1 MSSQSSTF
9 DGLADPMSDD
19 FLSPRTKIAKMLAD
33 IDDAPTPSPP
43 ARHAPL
49 PNTKVASP
57 FLDESD
63 GDDGDVSSQPIAR
76 TTDAGYAKASS
87 DIDEDA
93 DDDLVRRPAG
103 RAARS
108 MLQNAT
114 SPSTSQVRPALD
126 SDHDGSDEDLY
137 SATPVKS
144 SGLKRKRDLNVASTR
159 PLTLSPAAHG
169 NSLFVSPAKSL
180 LSNQD
185 DAEDDLPANPLAL
198 TSKQRLAQL
207 VAQKREERLALEA
220 AKAAH
225 AEDSNQ
231 IVSAH
236 ASLDLPDEIF
246 EAEENVAANPEVDR
260 ILSDAARPT
269 RKASKRALLEM
280 ERETQRMSRQQALAH
295 QMKVKKKFSTTE
307 LFAKF
312 NFRQTP
318 VPSPQPRDSSSA
330 PNSDPI
336 DPSPARS
343 LRRELRSTPPSSPPT
358 PFDKQKMLVDSGA
371 LAKMV
376 PIRQDT
382 LDSMVADDE
391 ELPDIDE
398 LLRSSQRPLDV
409 VSAPTEHVHEE
420 AGSNLARWGKKSVS
434 RRVEPNDHND
444 DLEILQP
451 MPRHLQVFD
460 RVQPAKKA
468 GSHSNAI
475 HILKHLSHIGQNDAR
490 PNKPGSVKP
499 SVHPQ
504 VLEARL
510 RKRAREQAHEA
521 QLERL
526 QELRAK
532 GIIVQN
538 AEERERE
545 SESFENLL
553 EKARQEA
560 EDLRKSEKAAR
571 KEAGEE
577 VAMDASD
584 DESEDGDYAMSGSE
598 DEGEGVGNDGN
609 ELVDDAADESTEDEG
624 DAEGDEDDA
633 EVASEG
639 PHDDVAKDPSLP
651 VANSQLQRPATQT
664 DSLEMNPLPV
674 RKSRKSRAILED
686 DEDEDGPTVAAPRED
701 AYEDPFAAFGF
712 GGAGAPKIMSPTQ
725 AFNATMQTPTQEDSQ
740 MDGFDMLGRIAPM
753 STMSMPPTFQSFDA
767 DATADESQTQR
778 PTDVETQEVQL
789 NWETQLP
796 ETPVPGLTR
805 QHSGLVETLG
815 WEPTQDAGMVSPCSA
830 VRRGQLQ
837 RELTLDSVLE
847 EDNETQPTVQLR
859 VSESP
864 MPSAAHKRGRLTKR
878 KPVVADDSDEDVPQ
892 PNKKDAFR
900 EMKRRRIETLGA
912 ADRAEAELELK
923 RMMEDQAEESEDEYA
938 GLGGDD
944 TDMIAPET
952 AEDAAMIDS
961 SHVEVDER
969 AIAAHFADRQRA
981 DDEEATKKLYKDLT
995 TGALR
1000 RRTAGGGWDLDED
1013 EDDVVV
1019 RRRQI
1024 RQREEAKKRRLLLQD
1039 EGVRDWMEKGK
1050 QTKGKDAFLRAIAD
1064 DDAEVEDVVDLDDQ
1078 EPDEDDAGLAE
1089 ESQQSQIEA
1098 APLPLQEVSGNTQR
1112 AEADIEVKPVRPRPQ
1127 ERRLKVD
1134 DAAFSRPTSLLQVR
1148 ESLSFLLDEPGQ
1160 ANNTF
1165 VDPDDVGSDSED
1177 EYADGP
1183 LRTDGRI
1190 HLVSDDEDEAEED
1203 EAAELARQNSGGFA
1217 PNPKAVEDA
1226 ALMPPPRL
1234 PALQRRTPAKPVAG
1248 AVLDRLS
1255 LKRGNSSSSSSTGS
1269 RSAWGNATAAGKA
1282 PSLMRRATTNMTAS
1296 GANERGVTIGHGA
1309 RASGDRGVTVGAGT
1323 RSGSWKSSFAAQ
1335 ARAEERRAVLE
1346 AGAVRKAEAT
1356 AKVAALRRAA
1366 SASMS
1371 RMSGGGWE

>member
-19 FLSPRTKIAKMLAD
+19 FLSPHTKIAKMLAD

-43 ARHAPL
+43 ARQTPI
-49 PNTKVASP
+49 PNPKLTHP
-57 FLDESD
+57 FLDDSD
-63 GDDGDVSSQPIAR
+63 EDGGDVSSHSIAR
-76 TTDAGYAKASS
+76 VADAVGAEAEASS
-87 DIDEDA
+87 DVDDDA
-93 DDDLVRRPAG
+93 DNDLVRRPAG
-103 RAARS
+103 RAARR
-108 MLQNAT
+108 MLQIAA
-114 SPSTSQVRPALD
+114 SSSTSKMRPALD
-126 SDHDGSDEDLY
+126 SDHDGSEEDLY
-137 SATPVKS
+137 SATPVRS
-144 SGLKRKRDLNVASTR
+144 SGLKRKRDLNITPTGSLAV
-159 PLTLSPAAHG
+159 SPAEHRS
-169 NSLFVSPAKSL
+169 SLFVSPAKSA
-180 LSNQD
+180 LSAQD
-185 DAEDDLPANPLAL
+185 DEDDLPANRLAL

-220 AKAAH
+220 AKAAR
-225 AEDSNQ
+225 AESSDQ
-231 IVSAH
+231 TVSVH
-236 ASLDLPDEIF
+236 ASSDLRDEIF
-246 EAEENVAANPEVDR
+246 DRDENAAANPEVDR

-295 QMKVKKKFSTTE
+295 QMKVKKKFSTTD

-312 NFRQTP
+312 NFRRP
-318 VPSPQPRDSSSA
+318 SVPSPQGEDSSSA

-336 DPSPARS
+336 GPSPARS

-376 PIRQDT
+376 SIRQDT
-382 LDSMVADDE
+382 LDSMIADDE
-391 ELPDIDE
+391 ELPEIEE
-398 LLRSSQRPLDV
+398 LIKLSQRPQQHVTAVDEDV
-409 VSAPTEHVHEE
+409 GQDV
-420 AGSNLARWGKKSVS
+420 GSKIARWSKKSMPRAVG
-434 RRVEPNDHND
+434 PDDDND

-468 GSHSNAI
+468 ENHSNAI
-475 HILKHLSHIGQNDAR
+475 HILKHLSHIGQNDAK
-490 PNKPGSVKP
+490 PNRAGTVKP

-504 VLEARL
+504 VLEAQL
-510 RKRAREQAHEA
+510 RRHAREQAHEA
-521 QLERL
+521 QLERM
-526 QELRAK
+526 QELQAK
-532 GIIVQN
+532 GIIVQS
-538 AEERERE
+538 AEDRERE
-545 SESFENLL
+545 SVSFENLL

-598 DEGEGVGNDGN
+598 EDVEAETN
-609 ELVDDAADESTEDEG
+609 ELVDDVAEDSAEDEQ
-624 DAEGDEDDA
+624 DAEIDEDGA
-633 EVASEG
+633 EASNG
-639 PHDDVAKDPSLP
+639 IHDDVADNELLP
-651 VANSQLQRPATQT
+651 AAEGRLDVTQ
-664 DSLEMNPLPV
+664 SESVEMTPLPV
-674 RKSRKSRAILED
+674 RRPRKPRAVLD
-686 DEDEDGPTVAAPRED
+686 GDEDEATPTTIAQQED

-740 MDGFDMLGRIAPM
+740 LDSFDMLGRVAPM
-753 STMSMPPTFQSFDA
+753 SSMSMPPTFQSFDA
-767 DATADESQTQR
+767 DAAADESQTQR
-778 PTDVETQEVQL
+778 ATDVETQEVQL

-796 ETPVPGLTR
+796 ETPVPGMAR
-805 QHSGLVETLG
+805 QHSGLAETPG
-815 WEPTQDAGMVSPCSA
+815 WEPTQDPGMASPWSA

-878 KPVVADDSDEDVPQ
+878 KPVVADDSYEDVLQ
-892 PNKKDAFR
+892 PSKKDAFR

-912 ADRAEAELELK
+912 ADRAEADLELK

-1013 EDDVVV
+1013 EDDVAV

-1024 RQREEAKKRRLLLQD
+1024 RQREEARKRRLLLQD

-1064 DDAEVEDVVDLDDQ
+1064 DDAEIEDVVDLDDQ
-1078 EPDEDDAGLAE
+1078 EADEEDAGLPD
-1089 ESQQSQIEA
+1089 ESQQLQTEA
-1098 APLPLQEVSGNTQR
+1098 VPAPLQEVSGNTPPS
-1112 AEADIEVKPVRPRPQ
+1112 EADVEVKPIRPRPQ
-1127 ERRLKVD
+1127 ERRSRVD
-1134 DAAFSRPTSLLQVR
+1134 DAASSRPTSLLQVR

-1165 VDPDDVGSDSED
+1165 IDATDAGSDSED

-1183 LRTDGRI
+1183 LATDGRV

-1217 PNPKAVEDA
+1217 PNPKAMEDA

-1234 PALQRRTPAKPVAG
+1234 PASQRRTPAKPVVG
-1248 AVLDRLS
+1248 TVLDRLS

-1269 RSAWGNATAAGKA
+1269 RSAWGNATAVGKPA
-1282 PSLMRRATTNMTAS
+1282 SLLRRATTNMTAS
-1296 GANERGVTIGHGA
+1296 GANERGVTIGHGV

-1323 RSGSWKSSFAAQ
+1323 RSGSGKSSFAAQ

-1366 SASMS
+1366 SASMAK
-1371 RMSGGGWE
+1371 MSGGGWE